1 VPAREVSLGDGIGLV
16 PVRSG
21 GRVSWVVGG
30 VGVGGWMDLEGG
42 PGWERQR
49 PRRGVCGGDL
59 RCPSLLT
66 LKV

>member
-1 VPAREVSLGDGIGLV
+1 VPAREVSLGDGVGLV

-42 PGWERQR
+42 PG
-49 PRRGVCGGDL
+49 
-59 RCPSLLT
+59 
-66 LKV
+66 